1 MGMGVHRLK
10 QPFKQTRFQRFVQL
24 TEFKE
29 TEVQREKNKMVG
41 AQGSSRLI
49 LIP

>member
-10 QPFKQTRFQRFVQL
+10 QPFNQTRLRWFDQL

-29 TEVQREKNKMVG
+29 TEFQREKNKMAVHSDLVG
-41 AQGSSRLI
+41 
-49 LIP
+49 